1 MAKVH
6 EELSAGIRFGG
17 TIDPSWTK
25 SIAGMQRG
33 IEAISKES
41 AALAGEQTKLRD
53 KMRIAALKGKT
64 EEVKKLTAEY
74 EKLKQKSSE
83 AAAAEAKLIKKY
95 ERRQNM
101 DRFRGKIKSAGA
113 ATAKGI
119 GYGAMGAAGGL
130 FALGAGAVALN
141 AETAEKLGQAK
152 SYGIDAEN
160 YLAMGKMAKGAG
172 LNDENVGDLHEEYKN
187 KLNDYRDNDMKK
199 GDLYDVLTE
208 LGYKAHEFAGM
219 NNEEQVASILDR
231 LSKISD
237 PQKAAALADKAFG
250 GEGNKFVTWLRSTGK
265 GFTELLESEKKYIL
279 LNKEGM
285 AEAEKGQKA
294 LSDLWTAAETAAMQ
308 VAGMTLGALS
318 GYIGEATTSFADW
331 SKNGG
336 LKRITDF
343 IVDDAIP
350 AGAALVKGLYLVS
363 QVAYGLAK
371 KLSFLIP
378 DEKDDREGVLMA
390 LIRGGQPLAEA
401 VAKKAGQEE
410 WLAKTLQENPN
421 LEKDL
426 RKQYTASDGFFA
438 EQKDKDEFKSQLDS
452 LTGKGSFEEKID
464 SLAASMRSGMNKT
477 GNKPS
482 DYDLSAPVSEYG
494 YGNLPA
500 FDFSSVVAS
509 TQGVSPRKQVHN
521 EVKPTINVYQM
532 PGEDANA
539 LAQRTAQEV
548 IKPFES
554 GMFDPPEV
562 M

>member
-25 SIAGMQRG
+25 SLAWMQKG
-33 IEAISKES
+33 IEAIGKES
-41 AALAGEQTKLRD
+41 AALAGEQAKLRD

-74 EKLKQKSSE
+74 EKLKKKSSE
-83 AAAAEAKLIKKY
+83 AADAEAKLTKKY
-95 ERRQNM
+95 ERRQSM

-130 FALGAGAVALN
+130 FALGAGVVALN

-285 AEAEKGQKA
+285 AEAEKGRKA

-371 KLSFLIP
+371 KLSFFIP
-378 DEKDDREGVLMA
+378 DEKDDREDILKA
-390 LIRGGQPLAEA
+390 LVGMGKPYAEVVAEKSGQ
-401 VAKKAGQEE
+401 GE
-410 WLAKTLQENPN
+410 WFSKIMQENPN
-421 LEKDL
+421 LEDDL
-426 RKQYTASDGFFA
+426 RKKYNAAAGFFA
-438 EQKDKDEFKSQLDS
+438 DNKDKEEYKNTLES
-452 LTGKGSFEEKID
+452 LALSGSFNEKID
-464 SLAASMRSGMNKT
+464 SMAASMRSGLGEGRK
-477 GNKPS
+477 S
-482 DYDLSAPVSEYG
+482 ESEYDLSAPAAAYG

-500 FDFSSVVAS
+500 FDLSSVVAS
-509 TQGVSPRKQVHN
+509 AQGVSPRKQVHN

-554 GMFDPPEV
+554 GMFDPAEV